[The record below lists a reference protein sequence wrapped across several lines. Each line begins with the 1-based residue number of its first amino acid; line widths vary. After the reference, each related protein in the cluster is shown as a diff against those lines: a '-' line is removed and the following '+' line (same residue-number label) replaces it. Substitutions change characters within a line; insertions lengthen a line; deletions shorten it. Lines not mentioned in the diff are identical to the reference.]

1 MSAVVE
7 VPLWA
12 EDRETFAATL
22 AGLTLPGG
30 MHIARLATED
40 EPGVAGASIIPI
52 DVIRCDEIGPVVR
65 DAVLDAEGNE
75 IEPAVTIPGWHVNMK
90 ATGWLADLLTDGL
103 PAEGTLF
110 ERTRILDLL
119 GSMEWRP
126 SAVGE
131 PGGFVGTSGVKVID
145 SGSIGRR
152 AREWAH
158 RLSALP

>member
-12 EDRETFAATL
+12 EDRETFAVTL

-30 MHIARLATED
+30 MHIARLATEE

-75 IEPAVTIPGWHVNMK
+75 IEPAVVVPGHHVNMK
-90 ATGWLADLLTDGL
+90 ATGWLAAMLTDGL
-103 PAEGTLF
+103 PADGTLF

-119 GSMEWRP
+119 GEMNWQP
-126 SAVGE
+126 SAAGL
-131 PGGFVGTSGVKVID
+131 PDGYVGTSGVKVID
-145 SGSIGRR
+145 PDVIDRR
-152 AREWAH
+152 AREWGRA
-158 RLSALP
+158 